1 MIAAI
6 QPVLDG
12 VVNNLWRVY
21 CGAVPVRG
29 AASAE
34 GMTSMAD
41 TRRLPQPVTDVWDWQ
56 LHGACREMD
65 SAVFFHPENERGP
78 ARAGREAH
86 AKQICRSCPVI
97 QQCRAHSLAAREP
110 YGVWGGM
117 SESERDEIIRA
128 QDRTLRVLDDHR
140 ATRGGGP
147 SALDMICSGGTRI
160 PPARK

>member
-1 MIAAI
+1 
-6 QPVLDG
+6 
-12 VVNNLWRVY
+12 
-21 CGAVPVRG
+21 
-29 AASAE
+29 
-34 GMTSMAD
+34 MAD
-41 TRRLPQPVTDVWDWQ
+41 TRRLPPPVTDVWDWQ

-65 SAVFFHPENERGP
+65 SALFFHPENERGP

-128 QDRTLRVLDDHR
+128 RDRTLRVLTLSPRPEETLPTAR
-140 ATRGGGP
+140 ATP
-147 SALDMICSGGTRI
+147 VV
-160 PPARK
+160 